1 MRCRRRP
8 GADNE
13 LSASNET
20 FLLDPR
26 LAADAPLVGDLPLSR
41 LLLMNDAR
49 FPWLILVPRRPN
61 LRDLIDLARE
71 EQHALLDEIN
81 RCAHVLH
88 ALDKPDK
95 LNIAAL
101 GNVVAQLH
109 VHVIA
114 RRTSDAAWPRPVW
127 NTGERDPY
135 APEALRRR
143 LSELRIALRLDAS
156 E

>member
-1 MRCRRRP
+1 MS
-8 GADNE
+8 E
-13 LSASNET
+13 

-26 LAADAPLVGDLPLSR
+26 LASDAHRVGDFALSR
-41 LLLMNDAR
+41 VLLMDDAR

-61 LRDLIDLARE
+61 LRDLIDLARDD
-71 EQHALLDEIN
+71 QQVLLDEIN

-95 LNIAAL
+95 LNIASL

-114 RRTSDAAWPRPVW
+114 RRTTDAAWPRPVW
-127 NTGERDPY
+127 NVGEREAY
-135 APEALRRR
+135 AAPALGRRLAALRT
-143 LSELRIALRLDAS
+143 ALRFDGN